1 MADIDKALPNE
12 VRKEIEI
19 PGEEEIQEQVI
30 EEAEKEQQSP
40 EAVDIQENE
49 DGSVDINLDP
59 QAATPEGGDEHY
71 ANLAEFLPDDVLGRL
86 GSDLS
91 SKYQDYV
98 SSRKDWEKSY
108 TSGLDLLG
116 FKYDNRSEPFA
127 GASGATHPVL
137 AEAVTQF
144 QALAYKELLPAD
156 GPVRTQVMGIPT
168 AEKTDQASRVKDFM
182 NYQIMDQMKE
192 YEPEFDSMLFH
203 LPLSG
208 STFKKVYYDEMEQ
221 RAVSKFVPADDLIV
235 PYTATSLDDAE
246 AIIHRVKI
254 SENELRKQQVAGFY
268 RDIDIGKPG
277 HTETDV
283 EKKERELEGVSKTSN
298 EDIFTLLECHVDLD
312 LEGFEDSNPETGEL
326 SGIKIPYIVTIE
338 EGSREILSI
347 KRNYEIGDP
356 LKNKIQYFVH
366 FKFLPGLGFYGFG
379 LIHMIGGLSRT
390 ATAALRQLLD
400 AGTLSN
406 LPAGFKMRGIRIR
419 DDAQSIQPGE
429 FRDVDAPGGNL
440 RDSFMMLPFKEPSQT
455 LLSLMGIVVQA
466 GQRFASIADM
476 QVGDGNQQ
484 AAVGTTVALL
494 ERGSRTMSAI
504 HKRIYSALKNEFK
517 LMARVFKL
525 YLPQQYPYDVVGG
538 QRMIMQSDF
547 DDRVDILPVAD
558 PNIFSQTQRI
568 SLAQTELQL
577 ATSNPQMHDL
587 YAAYR
592 NMYEAL
598 GVKNIDSV
606 LMKPQQPM
614 PQDPAL
620 EHIAALGGKPFQ
632 AFPGQNHRSHITAHL
647 SFMSTN
653 LARNN
658 PMVMASLEKNIFEH
672 ISLMAQEQVELEFRD
687 EMQQLQQMQMQMQQ
701 MQQSPQMMEMQQ
713 NPQMMQQM
721 QMQNQQMQ
729 MKIQEMNQKIESR
742 KAELVADMMEEFMK
756 EEQKITSQFDND
768 PIAKLRSREL
778 DLRAQENARKEKEA
792 NERMDLDKMKAMMNQ
807 QNQDEKLQQNE
818 ELAQLRADTSIEKT
832 VLSKTLPSSDS
843 MMPNIEIMR
852 KG

>member
-1 MADIDKALPNE
+1 MEKALPNE
-12 VRKEIEI
+12 PRKEVEV
-19 PGEEEIQEQVI
+19 PGEEEIQETLV
-30 EEAEKEQQSP
+30 EEVEKELEKP
-40 EAVDIQENE
+40 GEVETVENE
-49 DGSVDINLDP
+49 DGSVDINFDP
-59 QAATPEGGDEHY
+59 GAASIEGGEDHY
-71 ANLAEFLPDDVLGRL
+71 ANLAEFLPDEVLDSL
-86 GSDLS
+86 SSDLN
-91 SKYQDYV
+91 SKYMDY
-98 SSRKDWEKSY
+98 SMSRKDWEKSY
-108 TSGLDLLG
+108 TQGLDLLG
-116 FKYDNRSEPFA
+116 FKYDQRSEPFQ

-156 GPVRTQVMGIPT
+156 GPVRTQLLGIQSPD
-168 AEKTDQASRVKDFM
+168 KVQQANRVKDFM

-208 STFKKVYYDEMEQ
+208 STFKKVYYDEVEG

-246 AIIHRVKI
+246 AIIHRIKI
-254 SENELRKQQVAGFY
+254 SENDLRKQQVAGFY
-268 RDIDIGKPG
+268 KDIELGKP
-277 HTETDV
+277 EDKESDV
-283 EKKERELEGVSKTSN
+283 EKKERELEGTKKTKD
-298 EDIFTLLECHVDLD
+298 EDIYTLLECHVNLD
-312 LEGFEDSNPETGEL
+312 LEGFEDSDQNGEPT
-326 SGIKIPYIVTIE
+326 GIKLPYIVTLE
-338 EGSREILSI
+338 EGSKEILSV

-356 LKNKIQYFVH
+356 KKNKIQYFVH

-440 RDSFMMLPFKEPSQT
+440 RDSFMMLPFKEPSAT
-455 LLSLMGIVVQA
+455 LLNLMGVVVSA
-466 GQRFASIADM
+466 GQRFASIADL

-517 LMARVFKL
+517 ILARVFKL
-525 YLPQQYPYDVVGG
+525 YLPAEYPYDVVGG
-538 QRMIMQSDF
+538 QRMIKQTDF

-577 ATSNPQMHDL
+577 ATSNPGMHNM
-587 YAAYR
+587 YQAYR

-606 LMKPQQPM
+606 LVRPM
-614 PQDPAL
+614 PPAPKDPAL
-620 EHIAALGGKPFQ
+620 EHIDALAGKPFQ
-632 AFPGQNHRSHITAHL
+632 AFPGQDHRAHMTAHL
-647 SFMSTN
+647 NFMATN
-653 LARNN
+653 MARNN

-672 ISLMAQEQVELEFRD
+672 IRLMAQEQIELEFR
-687 EMQQLQQMQMQMQQ
+687 EELMRLQQMQQN
-701 MQQSPQMMEMQQ
+701 PMMMQQ
-713 NPQMMQQM
+713 NPQAQQQVMQLTQQIEGRKSVLIAEMMG
-721 QMQNQQMQ
+721 
-729 MKIQEMNQKIESR
+729 EF
-742 KAELVADMMEEFMK
+742 LEEEK
-756 EEQKITSQFDND
+756 KITSQFDND

-778 DLRAQENARKEKEA
+778 DLRAQENARKEREGQ
-792 NERMDLDKMKAMMNQ
+792 ERMDLDKMRAMMNQ
-807 QNQDEKLQQNE
+807 QNQDEKLDQNE
-818 ELAQLRADTSIEKT
+818 ELAKLRANTSIEKT
-832 VLSKTLPSSDS
+832 ILGKTLPSSNDMVPKVS
-843 MMPNIEIMR
+843 IIRSGNE
-852 KG
+852 

>member
-12 VRKEIEI
+12 PRKEFNV
-19 PGEEEIQEQVI
+19 PGEEEIQEEIVEQV
-30 EEAEKEQQSP
+30 KEVQESP
-40 EAVDIQENE
+40 DDVEVQENE

-59 QAATPEGGDEHY
+59 AAASPEGGDEHY

-86 GSDLS
+86 ASDLS

-98 SSRKDWEKSY
+98 SSRKDWERTY
-108 TSGLDLLG
+108 TQGLDLLG
-116 FKYDNRSEPFA
+116 FKYDNRTEPFS

-156 GPVRTQVMGIPT
+156 GPVRTQTIGVSTP
-168 AEKTDQASRVKDFM
+168 EKTQQAIRVKDFM
-182 NYQIMDQMKE
+182 NYELMEKMKE
-192 YEPEFDSMLFH
+192 YEPDFDQMLFN
-203 LPLSG
+203 LPLAG
-208 STFKKVYYDEMEQ
+208 SAFKKVYYDDMEQ

-254 SENELRKQQVAGFY
+254 SENDLRKQQVGGFY
-268 RDIDIGKPG
+268 RDIDIGKPQDK
-277 HTETDV
+277 ETDV
-283 EKKERELEGVSKTSN
+283 EKKERELEGVTKSAN
-298 EDIFTLLECHVDLD
+298 EDVFTLLECHVDLD
-312 LEGFEDSNPETGEL
+312 LEGFEDTNSQTGEP
-326 SGIKIPYIVTIE
+326 SGIKIPYIVTFE

-347 KRNYEIGDP
+347 RRNYEIGDP
-356 LKNKIQYFVH
+356 MKNKVNYFVH

-390 ATAALRQLLD
+390 ATTALRQLLD

-466 GQRFASIADM
+466 GQRFASIADL

-504 HKRIYSALKNEFK
+504 HKRIYSALKQEFK
-517 LMARVFKL
+517 LLARVFKL
-525 YLPQQYPYDVVGG
+525 YLPPEYPYDVVGG
-538 QRMIMQSDF
+538 QRMIKQADF

-577 ATSNPQMHDL
+577 ASSNPQMHNL
-587 YAAYR
+587 YQAYR

-598 GVKNIDSV
+598 GVKNIDQV
-606 LMKPQQPM
+606 LIKPMQPT
-614 PQDPAL
+614 PKDPAL
-620 EHIAALGGKPFQ
+620 EHIDALGGKQFQ
-632 AFPGQNHRSHITAHL
+632 AFPGQDHRAHITAHL
-647 SFMSTN
+647 NFMATN
-653 LARNN
+653 IARNN

-672 ISLMAQEQVELEFRD
+672 ISLMAQEQIEVEFRD
-687 EMQQLQQMQMQMQQ
+687 ELQQLQQMQMMI
-701 MQQSPQMMEMQQ
+701 QQ
-713 NPQMMQQM
+713 NPQMAQQM
-721 QMQNQQMQ
+721 QMQLKMLT
-729 MKIQEMNQKIESR
+729 EKIESR
-742 KAELVADMMEEFMK
+742 KAVLIAEMMEEFMK
-756 EEQKITSQFDND
+756 EEKQITSQFDND

-778 DLRAQENARKEKEA
+778 DLRAMENQRKKQESD
-792 NERMDLDKMKAMMNQ
+792 ERINLDKMKTMMNQ
-807 QNQDEKLQQNE
+807 QNQDEKLEQNE
-818 ELAQLRADTSIEKT
+818 ELAQLRADTSIQKT
-832 VLSKTLPSSDS
+832 ILGKTLPNADQ
-843 MMPNIEIMR
+843 MIPNIDIIR
-852 KG
+852 KGN